1 LKPACCPNQ
10 SFVRHRDP
18 DVADIGHAEGVEF
31 TIGNCSS
38 CQSPLMHCWV
48 AGGISDNI
56 EVIEQSVIDQLVQ
69 SPTAKRRKE
78 LLANWWNEVG

>member
-1 LKPACCPNQ
+1 
-10 SFVRHRDP
+10 
-18 DVADIGHAEGVEF
+18 
-31 TIGNCSS
+31 
-38 CQSPLMHCWV
+38 MHCWV